1 MFDSEKMKRFL
12 TIANAALRQSRVSE
26 VNRIQT
32 TRCHPKTVEKSTL
45 SIMGFWIPCSSHWL
59 DRSLHNMLAAF
70 TVSTQFRW
78 WKITCSAMR
87 TILRLNF
94 ITKMANAKRAN
105 CFNWQNITVFH
116 PICSPNL
123 FAIWWI
129 IEMSFAQRKACPQFV
144 SGNRTDKC
152 HWFRENRKRIVRRK

>member
-1 MFDSEKMKRFL
+1 MQHCDSREYLKWTGFRRPDVTRKPLRNPRWALWASEFRARL
-12 TIANAALRQSRVSE
+12 TG
-26 VNRIQT
+26 
-32 TRCHPKTVEKSTL
+32 STGHCT
-45 SIMGFWIPCSSHWL
+45 ICWQ
-59 DRSLHNMLAAF
+59 AF
-70 TVSTQFRW
+70 TVAVSTQFRW
-78 WKITCSAMR
+78 WKITCLAMR

-129 IEMSFAQRKACPQFV
+129 IEMSFAQRKACPHFV
-144 SGNRTDKC
+144 SGNRTDKRR
-152 HWFRENRKRIVRRK
+152 WFRENRKRIVRRK